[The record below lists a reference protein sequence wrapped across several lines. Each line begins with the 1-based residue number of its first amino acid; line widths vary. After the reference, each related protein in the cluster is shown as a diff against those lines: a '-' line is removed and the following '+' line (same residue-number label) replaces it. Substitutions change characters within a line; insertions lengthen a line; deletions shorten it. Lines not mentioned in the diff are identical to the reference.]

1 MEVITKKQA
10 QLEGIKYYYTG
21 IPCINGHLS
30 ERKTIDG
37 NCVLCAKEYREK
49 NKEKAK
55 EEIIKY
61 RIINKERIKQT
72 RKEYNLKHKDS
83 NKEYREKNKIHR
95 AELKKSYK
103 KINKEHIKEKDRIY
117 RQKNREK
124 INAYARKYHNNLL
137 HTDSTYRLKCNIHSL
152 ICTSFKRNGFSK
164 KGNTEKILGCTY
176 EEFIKHIE
184 KQFLKGMTWENKSL
198 WHIDHVVPISSAN
211 TESEVIELNHFTNL
225 RPLWAEENRH
235 KSAKMEYLL

>member
-1 MEVITKKQA
+1 MIIITKNQA
-10 QLEGIKYYYTG
+10 KLEGLLYFYTG
-21 IPCINGHLS
+21 EACKNGHLAQ
-30 ERKTIDG
+30 RKTKTG
-37 NCVLCAKEYREK
+37 NCVECTKEYREK
-49 NKEKAK
+49 NKEKARDA
-55 EEIIKY
+55 IKTY
-61 RIINKERIKQT
+61 RIENKDKIKET
-72 RKEYNLKHKDS
+72 RKAYNLAHRES

-137 HTDSTYRLKCNIHSL
+137 RTDSTYRLKCNIHSL